1 LCFIRFDKLNSLLA
15 LSILTILIAT
25 PSISAQPSVKP
36 TETKPATEK
45 TGIPVVLMDETL
57 FLIYDKVGPFTP
69 EDRAKAITERLA
81 KLIKDPLSQLDSIT
95 TFQGETTTDI
105 LAGDMVI
112 MSVTDR
118 DAKAV
123 GRARQELAEEY
134 AQIIRDSVEEIIK
147 YTSVKSILI
156 GIVLSLAITGVL
168 IFIISLSQRFFPK
181 IYTRLRAWHGIH
193 IHAIKIQDFELL
205 AADRITNI
213 IIGLLK
219 IIHLFIV
226 LLMIYFY
233 IPFVLSLFPWTRGL
247 SGKLVGYILSAFS
260 SVGRIIVSYLPN
272 LFIIAVVVLVT
283 YYITKF
289 VHFIFTEIGK
299 GTIRFPGFYKDWSE
313 PTYKLARF
321 MLIILAIMMA
331 YPYIPGSDSSAFKG
345 VSIFI
350 GIVFSLGSSSSIA
363 NIIAGIILTY
373 MRAFS
378 IGDRVKI
385 SDTIGDVI
393 ERSLLVT
400 RIRTIKNVNIT
411 IPNSMILGS
420 HIINFSSSADNGMS
434 LILHTTVTIGY
445 DVPWR
450 RVHELLIN
458 SAKLSQNILTDPAP
472 FVLQTSL
479 DDFYVSYELNA
490 YTDKPNIMAKTYSEL
505 HQNIQDKFNEAGVEI
520 MSPHYSA
527 IRDGN
532 QITVP
537 EDYLPETYT
546 PPTFRI
552 SPLERL
558 INMINGKAKSNEGK
572 E

>member
-1 LCFIRFDKLNSLLA
+1 MRKGIVYLILFLSL
-15 LSILTILIAT
+15 LIAT
-25 PSISAQPSVKP
+25 PSIYAQSSVKQVVP
-36 TETKPATEK
+36 KTATEK
-45 TGIPVVLMDETL
+45 IGVPVVLMNETL

-69 EDRAKAITERLA
+69 EVRANAITERLE
-81 KLIKDPLSQLDSIT
+81 KLMKDHLARLDSIT
-95 TFQGETTTDI
+95 IYRGETTTDI

-112 MSVTDR
+112 MSVTDG
-118 DAKAV
+118 DAKAI
-123 GRARQELAEEY
+123 GRTRQDLAEEY
-134 AQIIRDSVEEIIK
+134 AQIIQDSIKKIIK
-147 YTSVKSILI
+147 DTSIRSIII
-156 GIVLSLAITGVL
+156 GIALSLVLTGVL
-168 IFIISLSQRFFPK
+168 IFIIGLSRRIFPK
-181 IYTRLRAWHGIH
+181 IYARLRSWRGIH
-193 IHAIKIQDFELL
+193 IRAIKIQDFELL
-205 AADRITNI
+205 TADRITSI

-219 IIHLFIV
+219 IIHLLIV

-233 IPFVLSLFPWTRGL
+233 VPFVLSLFPWTRGL
-247 SGKLVGYILSAFS
+247 SGKLISYILSAFS
-260 SVGRIIVSYLPN
+260 SVGRIIVSYLPS
-272 LFIIAVVVLVT
+272 LLIIAVIVFVT
-283 YYITKF
+283 YYVVKF
-289 VHFIFTEIGK
+289 VRFLFTEIGK
-299 GTIRFPGFYKDWSE
+299 GTIRLKGFYKDWAE
-313 PTYKLARF
+313 PTYKLVRF
-321 MLIILAIMMA
+321 MFIILAVMMA
-331 YPYIPGSDSSAFKG
+331 YPYIPGSSSSAFKG

-393 ERSLLVT
+393 ERTLLVT
-400 RIRTIKNVNIT
+400 CIRTIKNVNIT

-420 HIINFSSSADNGMS
+420 HIINFSSSANNGMS

-458 SAKLSQNILTDPAP
+458 SAKLTQNILENPAP

-490 YTDKPNIMAKTYSEL
+490 YTDKPNIMAKTYSDL
-505 HQNIQDKFNEAGVEI
+505 HQNIQDRFNEAGVEI

-546 PPTFRI
+546 APTFRI

-558 INMINGKAKSNEGK
+558 INRINGKGQ
-572 E
+572 